1 MTISLTETGTM
12 TAAVLELARVA
23 RAITCTRERIE
34 QSKKEIAA
42 TKTRLTEHLKR
53 FRGGLRAQKRRLLA
67 QQKELRRQMARAKSS
82 PSPRLRG
89 EGRGEVS

>member
-12 TAAVLELARVA
+12 TAGVLELARVA

-42 TKTRLTEHLKR
+42 TRKRLTNHLNR
-53 FRGGLRAQKRRLLA
+53 FKVTIRNQSRRLLA
-67 QQKELRRQMARAKSS
+67 QQKELRRQMALAKS
-82 PSPRLRG
+82 R
-89 EGRGEVS
+89 